1 MLFFAVSPLLILS
14 FVFPLS
20 LFIIINK
27 FYLSP
32 PISNSFNVFIND
44 SFTFSPFWL
53 LLVVMY
59 LSNFVSPALVLAFD
73 VIVYYQQIF
82 SQPYSNTFFNEPNS
96 CFTSLKI
103 FLYLSKIFLWFMKLG
118 EGGAY
123 LIIILLLNSTML
135 ISPSNILMRLS
146 LN

>member
-53 LLVVMY
+53 LLVVIY

-103 FLYLSKIFLWFMKLG
+103 FLYFSKIFLWFMKLG